1 MLNKNNSALL
11 FILFL
16 GLNFMALY
24 IGASLMGDGPQG
36 DWYQSLT
43 KAPWTPPGFM
53 FGLAWTTIM
62 ITFAVFMKNLVIKH
76 LGNLKLIVILYAIQL
91 VLNIG
96 WNYVFFYNQLVL
108 EGLIVIAA
116 LLILVWYIAF
126 KYSKINTINF
136 GLILPYGL
144 WLSIATT
151 LNFYVLVNN

>member
-1 MLNKNNSALL
+1 MGESALR
-11 FILFL
+11 
-16 GLNFMALY
+16 
-24 IGASLMGDGPQG
+24 
-36 DWYQSLT
+36 
-43 KAPWTPPGFM
+43 
-53 FGLAWTTIM
+53 
-62 ITFAVFMKNLVIKH
+62 VVIKY

-108 EGLIVIAA
+108 EGLLVITA

-136 GLILPYGL
+136 WLILPYGL

-151 LNFYVLVNN
+151 LNLYVLVNN